1 MSGHS
6 KWSKIKRQKAAEDAK
21 KGKLFTKLGREIAVA
36 ALKGGDPDTNFAL
49 RLAIERAKMANM
61 PKDTIER
68 AIKRGTGETKGR
80 EFEEIIYEGYGPH
93 GTALMLEVLTDNRNR
108 AVNAIR
114 TLLSRHNGNL
124 GESGCVA
131 WLFDQRGFIT
141 IEADET
147 EDPQE
152 LALLAI
158 DAGAEDVNIED
169 GTIEIYTAP
178 DDFQKAKEALE
189 GEGFR
194 PTTAELSMI
203 PKSFVQLEE
212 KATLQVMR
220 LVEELGEIE
229 DIRQVYSNIDI
240 PDEIMA
246 KYETGR

>member
-36 ALKGGDPDTNFAL
+36 ARKGGDPDTNFAL
-49 RLAIERAKMANM
+49 RLALDRAKMANM

-68 AIKRGTGETKGR
+68 AIKRGTGQTKGK
-80 EFEEIIYEGYGPH
+80 EFEEIVYEGYAPH

-114 TLLSRHNGNL
+114 MLLSRHNGNL

-131 WLFDQRGFIT
+131 WLFDQKGFIT
-141 IEADET
+141 IQPNET
-147 EDPQE
+147 EDPE
-152 LALLAI
+152 EVALLAI

-178 DDFQKAKEALE
+178 DDFQRVKEALE
-189 GEGFR
+189 GEGIH
-194 PTTAELSMI
+194 PTTAELSLV
-203 PKSFVQLEE
+203 PKSSVQLDE
-212 KATLQVMR
+212 KATLQIMR
-220 LVEELGEIE
+220 LIEELEELG
-229 DIRQVYSNIDI
+229 DIRQVYSNMDI

-246 KYETGR
+246 KYEMEQ